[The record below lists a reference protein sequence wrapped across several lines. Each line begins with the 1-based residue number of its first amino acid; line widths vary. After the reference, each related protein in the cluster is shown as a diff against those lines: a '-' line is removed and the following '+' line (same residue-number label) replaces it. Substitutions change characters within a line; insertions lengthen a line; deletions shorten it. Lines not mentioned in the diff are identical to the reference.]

1 MQPQDSQLRIRTTL
15 AVFCLLITVA
25 SYSRASPPG
34 FQWSGQD
41 DLIELKENGRPVFS
55 FQLEPKS
62 LDGKFTRAN
71 YVHPL
76 YDPDG
81 EIVTED
87 FPPDHR
93 HHRGV
98 FWAWHQVRLN
108 GTQLCD
114 SWNCKDIQWLPPTES
129 DSWLTKQ
136 AGTKSAKLTVV
147 RDWVAPDPQ
156 AKNESL
162 RVLRETVTITAWPL
176 RESTRILDF
185 DLRFQA
191 LIEGVTIG
199 GSENTKGYGGFSPR
213 IRLAEDVIF
222 QGRKGILKPQ
232 PQAAIKG
239 GPWVDI
245 VRTLDGKK
253 KGVAIMVHPSHPNFP
268 LKWILRPNRSMQ
280 NAQWP
285 GRKPVPVSTQT
296 LTQLRYRLVLHNREL
311 NRDELNALW
320 KDFR

>member
-1 MQPQDSQLRIRTTL
+1 MQPQYSQLRYRTTL
-15 AVFCLLITVA
+15 AVFCLIITVA
-25 SYSRASPPG
+25 SSSLASPPG
-34 FQWSGQD
+34 FQWIGQD
-41 DLIELKENGRPVFS
+41 DHIELEENGRPVFS
-55 FQLEPKS
+55 FRLAPKS
-62 LDGKFTRAN
+62 LDGKFARAN

-87 FPPDHR
+87 FPTDHR

-98 FWAWHQVRLN
+98 FWAWHQVRLD
-108 GTQLCD
+108 GTQVCD

-129 DSWLTKQ
+129 GSWLTKQ

-162 RVLRETVTITAWPL
+162 RVLRETVTITTWPL

-185 DLRFQA
+185 DLSFQA
-191 LIEGVTIG
+191 LIEGVAIG

-222 QGRKGILKPQ
+222 QGRKGVLKPQ

-296 LTQLRYRLVLHNREL
+296 PTQLRYRLVLHNREL

-320 KDFR
+320 KEFR